1 MSEADPTYDEAMLR
15 LEAIVTQLER
25 GGLNLEA
32 TMALFEEGTALLSRC
47 QSELDEVEGRI
58 AELTLDEAEAL
69 VEEP

>member
-1 MSEADPTYDEAMLR
+1 MSGADPTYDEAMQR
-15 LEAIVTQLER
+15 LESIVSQLER

-32 TMALFEEGTALLSRC
+32 TMALFKEGTALLARC

-69 VEEP
+69 VGES

>member
-1 MSEADPTYDEAMLR
+1 MSEANPTYDEAMLR
-15 LEAIVTQLER
+15 LETIVSQLER

-32 TMALFEEGTALLSRC
+32 TMALFEEGTVLLARC